1 MDIFALQDMWERLVV
16 CVLQMKC
23 RLGLDELESTSGH
36 LNHKVSAHGKQSIVY
51 WQIVDLFKLTPVA
64 RWLYEER
71 NKSTKVNQD
80 ENASLQ

>member
-1 MDIFALQDMWERLVV
+1 M

-51 WQIVDLFKLTPVA
+51 WQIVALFKLTPVA
-64 RWLYEER
+64 R
-71 NKSTKVNQD
+71 
-80 ENASLQ
+80 